1 MLLLLLESSMRSS
14 PLTTMIAI
22 TASNNDHAYI
32 LAIKNKCAEL
42 NSAFT
47 FKSIDKEQIFIT
59 IKQLGS
65 KKASKSNDKPL
76 KLTRNFVAFSEASSQ
91 RFFPR

>member
-1 MLLLLLESSMRSS
+1 
-14 PLTTMIAI
+14 MIAI

-32 LAIKNKCAEL
+32 LAIKL